1 MLQHRLAIWILLH
14 ETGSAEMP
22 GSLKATG
29 KSTYSRK
36 QINGCKHQYQYVRTA
51 DMILPTTINKK
62 YSGPI
67 LLSQFSLRLRRF
79 HIFFIDFS
87 LAVAARTIDIAF
99 SEGDDR
105 NISVAVTLVTY
116 FHLYS
121 PDPVI
126 DHKFVSAAAFHNN
139 VICRLTIYFIVL
151 GKAFQS

>member
-51 DMILPTTINKK
+51 DMIPPTTAIRKK

-67 LLSQFSLRLRRF
+67 LLSLLFHKDIFEFSFAMALGAV
-79 HIFFIDFS
+79 FID
-87 LAVAARTIDIAF
+87 LHVN
-99 SEGDDR
+99 R
-105 NISVAVTLVTY
+105 NISITMALVTY
-116 FHLYS
+116 FHS
-121 PDPVI
+121 
-126 DHKFVSAAAFHNN
+126 
-139 VICRLTIYFIVL
+139 ICPLMSFRCNRSQIY
-151 GKAFQS
+151 